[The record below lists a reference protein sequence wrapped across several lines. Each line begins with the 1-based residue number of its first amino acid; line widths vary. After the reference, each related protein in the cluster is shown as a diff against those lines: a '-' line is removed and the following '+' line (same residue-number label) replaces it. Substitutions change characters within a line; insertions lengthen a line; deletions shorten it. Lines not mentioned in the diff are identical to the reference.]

1 LIAVLVMT
9 MLPVEAQAMS
19 VAEFLAKAERLKA
32 RGFLAIGSPDL
43 KLLMAEMKAVG
54 SAYRADAEG
63 ARAAG
68 RAPHSCPPPKGSKQA
83 RMGSED
89 FLKELRATPPADRE
103 RTSMKDAFYAIMKRR
118 FPC

>member
-1 LIAVLVMT
+1 MIAGLLLSLAPATVH
-9 MLPVEAQAMS
+9 AMS
-19 VAEFLAKAERLKA
+19 VADFLAKAERLKA

-43 KLLMAEMKAVG
+43 KLLMTEMKAVG
-54 SAYRADAEG
+54 AAYRADTTG

-68 RAPHSCPPPKGSKQA
+68 RTPHSCPPPKGSKQA
-83 RMGSED
+83 RLGSEA
-89 FLKELRATPPADRE
+89 FLTELRAIPPADRE